1 MKKKGQII
9 MVINKHGSFYMRSG
23 WGTKIIDAVAECPDI
38 FSPSN
43 EQMAIDNIG
52 LGRVMIKALRYWAGA
67 MGLCTEEKG
76 SAGIILVPT
85 EEFKVIESDDKYF
98 QKNESL
104 LLMHRNLAR
113 NIEDATAWYWLFNE
127 WKGECIDKETFIEAF
142 HPFLSINGM
151 TVKQNAVEKE
161 YNCLRNTYI
170 TDKSFDLQTIM
181 DEDTYPFLGPLHLL
195 QQEGKVVK
203 KRHLS
208 RKDVQAELLV
218 YSMLGDNA
226 ENGPALGKQVSIDLL
241 MEEKK
246 QAGKYFC
253 LSYSKMIEILL
264 EAENKGYVRL
274 YNNFGN
280 RFVEFSDID
289 SQHLLKRLY
298 ESR

>member
-1 MKKKGQII
+1 

-23 WGTKIIDAVAECPDI
+23 WGTKIIDAVVEYPDI
-38 FSPSN
+38 FSPSK
-43 EQMAIDNIG
+43 EQVAIDNIG
-52 LGRVMIKALRYWAGA
+52 LGRIMIKALRYWAGA
-67 MGLCTEEKG
+67 MGLCTEEK
-76 SAGIILVPT
+76 SKSGIVLVPT
-85 EEFKVIESDDKYF
+85 EEFNIIAQKDKYF

-104 LLMHRNLAR
+104 LLTHRNLAR

-127 WKGECIDKETFIEAF
+127 WKGDSIDKETFIESF

-161 YNCLRNTYI
+161 YNCLKNTYI
-170 TDKSFDLQTIM
+170 SDKSFDLQTIM
-181 DEDTYPFLGPLHLL
+181 DEDTYPFLGPLRIL
-195 QQEGKVVK
+195 QQEGKAIK
-203 KRHLS
+203 KRHMS
-208 RKDVQAELLV
+208 KKDVSPELLV
-218 YSMLGDNA
+218 YSIIMDNVEEQA
-226 ENGPALGKQVSIDLL
+226 VSGKQVSIELL

-246 QAGKYFC
+246 QVGKYYC

-280 RFVEFSDID
+280 RFVEILNVEPVN
-289 SQHLLKRLY
+289 LLARLY